1 MMRCHVR
8 KSRLIY
14 FLHGHDSD
22 KECEEDFERE
32 IDAQADAVFNLVKE
46 MDNMADA
53 DGISTDTDITDNAL
67 FMKTMECLNE
77 RMKKRRPRNRVR
89 LPVFLLILALSVLL
103 VRYSNPAMW
112 FKD

>member
-1 MMRCHVR
+1 M
-8 KSRLIY
+8 IY

-22 KECEEDFERE
+22 KESEEEFERE
-32 IDAQADAVFNLVKE
+32 IDAQADAVLNLVKE

-53 DGISTDTDITDNAL
+53 DGISTDSDILDNAI
-67 FMKTMECLNE
+67 FIKAMESLNE
-77 RMKKRRPRNRVR
+77 RMKKRRPRNRVY